1 MLLLSSLNLG
11 CYRQVKITLMSKP
24 KKNYLIPEERFKQDF
39 APLSGFY
46 DYHVKGKNI
55 AVALNEIQGFGVSLD
70 PKKRGKIANVNSDS
84 LEVNSIYFSS
94 SKKKDNVKNLMWT
107 IRCLV
112 AHPENISEKIVN
124 DVKCYSINCGTKD
137 KKTGNVIPTMKG
149 LVSCEVWQQ
158 FTKQLCNKI
167 IEKEK

>member
-1 MLLLSSLNLG
+1 
-11 CYRQVKITLMSKP
+11 MSKP

-94 SKKKDNVKNLMWT
+94 SKKKDNG
-107 IRCLV
+107 
-112 AHPENISEKIVN
+112 
-124 DVKCYSINCGTKD
+124 KC
-137 KKTGNVIPTMKG
+137 KG
-149 LVSCEVWQQ
+149 KLPS
-158 FTKQLCNKI
+158 FT
-167 IEKEK
+167 

>member
-1 MLLLSSLNLG
+1 
-11 CYRQVKITLMSKP
+11 MSKP

-46 DYHVKGKNI
+46 DYHVKGKI
-55 AVALNEIQGFGVSLD
+55 IDVALNEIQGFGVSLV
-70 PKKRGKIANVNSDS
+70 PKQREEIAKLNSDS
-84 LEVNSIYFSS
+84 LSVNSIFFSS
-94 SKKKDNVKNLMWT
+94 SKKKNNVKNLMWT

-124 DVKCYSINCGTKD
+124 DVKCYSITCNTKD
-137 KKTGNVIPTMKG
+137 NKTGRVIPTMKG
-149 LVSCEVWQQ
+149 LVSCEVWQH